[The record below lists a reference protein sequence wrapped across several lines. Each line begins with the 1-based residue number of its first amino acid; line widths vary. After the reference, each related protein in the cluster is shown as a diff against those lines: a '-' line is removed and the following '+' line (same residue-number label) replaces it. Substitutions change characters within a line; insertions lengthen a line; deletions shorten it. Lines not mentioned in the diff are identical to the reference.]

1 MKLGKHFVVIYS
13 LCFIKLVVV
22 QPCTFVSLCK
32 LLNGKTKGSVY
43 NSHADFRGEISEKSA
58 YYMYKR
64 RVNKFICNFLYMI
77 LSSNS
82 VLRSEGCVCIFF
94 LEGIC
99 DIVFGLFGTKIK
111 QLI

>member
-1 MKLGKHFVVIYS
+1 MSRYANYSMGKQKV
-13 LCFIKLVVV
+13 
-22 QPCTFVSLCK
+22 PCIIRMLIFEVK
-32 LLNGKTKGSVY
+32 FQK
-43 NSHADFRGEISEKSA
+43 KSA